1 MGRERHVPWMVQLG
15 TQWRVAPWQG
25 TSTFKTSV
33 SVGRSESAA
42 MSRMRVALPWLPS
55 ALSVSLWHIRH
66 SRHPVEDLTDHR
78 ALTAVRLYQFVSA
91 ANTSLPCKG
100 QSSGCLRV
108 MATAVL

>member
-1 MGRERHVPWMVQLG
+1 MPWMVQLG

-55 ALSVSLWHIRH
+55 AHSVSLWHNRH

-78 ALTAVRLYQFVSA
+78 ALTAEGIDKCVH
-91 ANTSLPCKG
+91 TSLPCKG
-100 QSSGCLRV
+100 QGSGCLRV

>member
-1 MGRERHVPWMVQLG
+1 
-15 TQWRVAPWQG
+15 
-25 TSTFKTSV
+25 
-33 SVGRSESAA
+33 

-55 ALSVSLWHIRH
+55 AHSVSLWHIRH
-66 SRHPVEDLTDHR
+66 SRHHVEDLTDHR
-78 ALTAVRLYQFVSA
+78 ALFAVRLYQTVSA

>member
-25 TSTFKTSV
+25 VSTLETSV
-33 SVGRSESAA
+33 SVGRSVSAA
-42 MSRMRVALPWLPS
+42 MSLMRVALPWLPS
-55 ALSVSLWHIRH
+55 SHTVSLRHNRH